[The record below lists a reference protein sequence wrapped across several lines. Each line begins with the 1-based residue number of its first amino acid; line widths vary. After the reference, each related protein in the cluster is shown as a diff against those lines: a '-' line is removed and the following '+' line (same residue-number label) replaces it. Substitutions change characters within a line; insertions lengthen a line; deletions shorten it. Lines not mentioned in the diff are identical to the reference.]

1 MKKPHF
7 LSMLVALLFAGSAMA
22 QFGFHAGPVL
32 RSSKIKVEES
42 GISVDFKFNST
53 FGAMAGINYRLP
65 IGTSFALQPELN
77 WMTKG
82 GKSDD
87 LGLLGEITYN
97 LNYLELPIHFLYTGG
112 NSSGFYAGGGPALN
126 FGLSGKAKL
135 GDESMDVEWGDE
147 EIKRTHVAFNLLAG
161 YRLEGG
167 FDVSAFF
174 SRSITN
180 SAPSSS
186 DADFS
191 GANWSFTNIGLR
203 LGYAL
208 GTGEMKSAKTRLKQ
222 VL

>member
-1 MKKPHF
+1 MSKSRVLSLF
-7 LSMLVALLFAGSAMA
+7 LALFVSGATMA
-22 QFGFHAGPVL
+22 QFGFHAGPVI
-32 RSSKIKVEES
+32 RSSNIKVEES
-42 GISVDFKFNST
+42 GVNVDFKFNST

-65 IGTSFALQPELN
+65 LGTSFAIQPELN

-82 GKSDD
+82 GKSDNM
-87 LGLLGEITYN
+87 GLLGEITYN

-126 FGLSGKAKL
+126 FGLSGKAKFE
-135 GDESMDVEWGDE
+135 GESIDVEWGDE

-180 SAPSSS
+180 SAPSSA
-186 DADFS
+186 DAEFS
-191 GANWSFTNIGLR
+191 GATWSFTNFGLR

-208 GTGEMKSAKTRLKQ
+208 GTGEMKAAKVKQ